1 MVIPMYKKNLKNL
14 SRFITVCI
22 TSFIVSIILG
32 QLISSFNGY
41 HFRDVIFVE
50 GILILMIGIFS
61 AIGGNPMSLS
71 LQDFGQINP
80 QWLANISLETNE
92 IDRKRIVDSC
102 KVIINI
108 DIINLS
114 LMIGGF
120 IVLLISRIL

>member
-1 MVIPMYKKNLKNL
+1 MIPMYKKNLKNL

>member
-1 MVIPMYKKNLKNL
+1 
-14 SRFITVCI
+14 
-22 TSFIVSIILG
+22 
-32 QLISSFNGY
+32 
-41 HFRDVIFVE
+41 
-50 GILILMIGIFS
+50 MIGIFS

>member
-1 MVIPMYKKNLKNL
+1 VIPMYKKNLKNL

>member
-1 MVIPMYKKNLKNL
+1 MYKKNLKNL
-14 SRFITVCI
+14 SKFITTCI
-22 TSFIVSIILG
+22 TSLIVSIILG

-50 GILILMIGIFS
+50 GILVLMIGIFS

-92 IDRKRIVDSC
+92 IDRRRIVDSC

-114 LMIGGF
+114 LVIGGF
-120 IVLLISRIL
+120 IVLVISRIL